1 MWKEI
6 FIPVDNSVP
15 SDAAIEIGIALAK
28 HCGAK
33 ITGMHAYDMAIHKKR
48 FRVLMPHMKDEYQ
61 KPETKRDLSTRHN
74 DIMGLS
80 FTQLS
85 ESIIKVVEE
94 TTKMANVEYEGVVL
108 KGKNA
113 DAIVSHIGF
122 NGVDLLV
129 MGASGQGNSVKAGG
143 CARKIF
149 RRIDNRDLLF
159 IRNSNTNGKIIVGI
173 DGSEDSYIALKKAI
187 ALSKCFGS
195 KVMAVSIFDLNLHKV
210 VFNNMKSVMAGEAG
224 QVFNSEEQEK
234 LHEEVI
240 DTGIGKVYHE
250 NVETAKII
258 AAEEGSEIE
267 TIVTPGRAEEKIAE
281 LAKKENASFIVF
293 SRLGLH
299 KTPESDIGSVAEVLF
314 AESPCNVLCCINSVD
329 VKKQQKVNIE
339 NKNND

>member
-6 FIPVDNSVP
+6 FIPVDNSEP

-28 HCGAK
+28 HCVEK

-48 FRVLMPHMKDEYQ
+48 FRVLMPHLKDEYQ

-85 ESIIKVVEE
+85 ESIVKVVEE
-94 TTKMANVEYEGVVL
+94 KTKMANVQYEGVVL

-113 DAIVSHIGF
+113 DAICSYINS
-122 NGVDLLV
+122 NGTDLLA
-129 MGASGQGNSVKAGG
+129 MGASGQGKSAKAGG
-143 CARKIF
+143 CARKVF

-159 IRNSNTNGKIIVGI
+159 IRNGNTNGKIIVGI
-173 DGSEDSYIALKKAI
+173 DGSEDSYMALKKAI
-187 ALSKCFGS
+187 ALSKCFGT
-195 KVMAVSIFDLNLHKV
+195 KVVAVSIFDLNLHKV
-210 VFNNMKSVMAGEAG
+210 VFDSMKTVMVGEAG
-224 QVFNSEEQEK
+224 QVFNSEGQEK

-240 DTGIGKVYHE
+240 DTGIGKVYRE

-258 AAEEGSEIE
+258 AAEEGTEIE
-267 TIVTPGRAEEKIAE
+267 TYVAPGRAEEKIVE

-299 KTPESDIGSVAEVLF
+299 KTPESDIGSVAEALF
-314 AESPCNVLCCINSVD
+314 AESPCNVLCCIKSA
-329 VKKQQKVNIE
+329 
-339 NKNND
+339 NKNESNGMSI